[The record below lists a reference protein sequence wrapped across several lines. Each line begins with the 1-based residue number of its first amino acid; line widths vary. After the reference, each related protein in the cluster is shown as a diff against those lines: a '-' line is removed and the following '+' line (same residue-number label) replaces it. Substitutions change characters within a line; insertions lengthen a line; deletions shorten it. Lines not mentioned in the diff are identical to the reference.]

1 MNYGDISLIESRI
14 STIFFIEYRNTAAQH
29 VEDMGGGGG
38 YFKLI
43 NKTSWQL
50 RALFLQIAGALVATL
65 CQDQALKLVRI
76 HNKELHLLWL
86 CVSLECPCFTYK
98 YLHTMR
104 ITMDYT

>member
-1 MNYGDISLIESRI
+1 MFLFVADEVLSDGTQPHSTCRI
-14 STIFFIEYRNTAAQH
+14 WGE
-29 VEDMGGGGG
+29 GG

-43 NKTSWQL
+43 NKTSWQEHC
-50 RALFLQIAGALVATL
+50 FLQIAGALVATL

-76 HNKELHLLWL
+76 HNKVLHLLWL